1 MSFYFYEANDSRDG
15 SFQAKDGQRRYR
27 HIVRGTSS
35 DLTAYG
41 IALAQ
46 LSTFDTAG
54 FVLHDVQL
62 RPLAIVPNEADCT
75 FECLAS
81 YVHPESEEAKE
92 SAQASGND
100 LDTGGCD
107 WTWRASAATETLT
120 HALHQT
126 EYPGGLVDDNGVM
139 KRAIEATDAGDVKGV
154 PVPVPQLEIL
164 IWKYFPRNLLKGAQG
179 VQFVKNIASRI
190 GCSNSQPW
198 WGFNRGELMLMNA
211 EPEERGVKDVKVTL
225 TMSCQAN
232 RQNIDFGAVGNAN
245 VVVPEKRGAQYLWVY
260 HKRSE
265 ADNGLEMVPKPW
277 RVCVADVVPEVD
289 FSTFGFPN
297 APP

>member
-1 MSFYFYEANDSRDG
+1 MTQYWYEANNSREG
-15 SFQAKDGQRRYR
+15 SFQAKDGRRTYR
-27 HIVRGTSS
+27 YKVIGTLS

-41 IALAQ
+41 IALSQ
-46 LSTFDTAG
+46 LSTFDSAG
-54 FVLHDVQL
+54 FILHDIAVS
-62 RPLAIVPNEADCT
+62 PLAITPVEADCAFDIT
-75 FECLAS
+75 AT

-92 SAQASGND
+92 AQSER
-100 LDTGGCD
+100 LETGDCD
-107 WTWRASAATETLT
+107 WTWRASTTTETLT

-126 EYPGGLVDDNGVM
+126 EYPGGLVDDAGVL

-164 IWKYFPRNLLKGAQG
+164 IWKYFPRNLIKGAQG
-179 VQFVKNIASRI
+179 VQFVKNLTSQF

-198 WGFNRGELMLMNA
+198 WGFNRGELVLTHA

-232 RQNIDFGAVGNAN
+232 RKNIDFGNVGNAN

-260 HKRSE
+260 HKRSA